1 MGFKKKLNI
10 WDIAAGTIILS
21 EAGGKMTPIDLKKI
35 KNHTIIASSE
45 IIFNDLTK
53 LVANF

>member
-1 MGFKKKLNI
+1 MWLQVSEL
-10 WDIAAGTIILS
+10 T
-21 EAGGKMTPIDLKKI
+21 EAGGIVNPLIKKI